1 VTLQAD
7 LLVMLPELILAVGAM
22 ALLLIGAVCGEKS
35 APEIGWGA
43 IICLVL
49 AGAAAVMGPSQ
60 ATAFHDAFV
69 ADGFSRFAKLL
80 ILGGSAFSILL
91 ADEFFSDIKLSRFE
105 LPVLMLLATLGMM
118 LMVSSSNFLSLY
130 MGLELQSLAL
140 YVLAAFNH
148 LEGFN
153 EAWGRSPPILL
164 HFVAEEPT
172 AIGNDK
178 ERRCVDHDACCYEGG
193 ARSPGGR
200 GKTRATSRGCI
211 GLEWH
216 TVAPIGGHHTGTRI
230 SDFRRPSHSRLAIQN
245 YFSTHV
251 LTL

>member
-1 VTLQAD
+1 MRLE
-7 LLVMLPELILAVGAM
+7 ELGDA
-22 ALLLIGAVCGEKS
+22 IGK
-35 APEIGWGA
+35 
-43 IICLVL
+43 
-49 AGAAAVMGPSQ
+49 
-60 ATAFHDAFV
+60 V
-69 ADGFSRFAKLL
+69 ADGSQAH
-80 ILGGSAFSILL
+80 LGNESHAFGGRVPLSIGSAGGKCAHSIGNQ
-91 ADEFFSDIKLSRFE
+91 LSH
-105 LPVLMLLATLGMM
+105 
-118 LMVSSSNFLSLY
+118 
-130 MGLELQSLAL
+130 
-140 YVLAAFNH
+140 VLAAFNH